1 MWRAVRLSGWWV
13 SVSFSIIFNHI
24 WIWHIYINSGILVRT
39 RFYKHLDFRFELFGF
54 HFTISFIS
62 FTLNMKICWLFKQNG
77 PTWFYTIYFIY
88 LTVAL
93 LSGDDQNWKKHI
105 YIFNWS
111 LIYYWDT
118 ELLTILYLELVT
130 DIWNSKHEMCLS
142 ICQNLNFFSNFDW
155 WI

>member
-1 MWRAVRLSGWWV
+1 MWRAVRLSGCWV

-105 YIFNWS
+105 YQYLQLIFDLLLRYRAANNI
-111 LIYYWDT
+111 LFRTCYWH
-118 ELLTILYLELVT
+118 LKFKA
-130 DIWNSKHEMCLS
+130 WNVSV
-142 ICQNLNFFSNFDW
+142 NLPKF
-155 WI
+155 